1 MWSFQSS
8 VVSPLSRVL
17 GTETEM
23 RGTCGPWSGGA
34 DVPRWRGQW
43 RSGAWGL
50 ELGGAGAKA
59 LGVCAEREGLWVD
72 VELVG
77 HSQMQGKGSSHK
89 ETEYPAGQLGGHD
102 LGPQCCLCRI
112 RVAVLLVC
120 DRVVPHQNVGATRS
134 PSGAYEKGFL

>member
-1 MWSFQSS
+1 M
-8 VVSPLSRVL
+8 
-17 GTETEM
+17 
-23 RGTCGPWSGGA
+23 
-34 DVPRWRGQW
+34 
-43 RSGAWGL
+43 
-50 ELGGAGAKA
+50 
-59 LGVCAEREGLWVD
+59 D

-112 RVAVLLVC
+112 RLAVLLVC